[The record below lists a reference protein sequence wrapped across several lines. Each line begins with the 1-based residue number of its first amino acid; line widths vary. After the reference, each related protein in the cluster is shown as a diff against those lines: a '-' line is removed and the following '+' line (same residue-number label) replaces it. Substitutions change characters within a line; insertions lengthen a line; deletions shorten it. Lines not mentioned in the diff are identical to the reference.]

1 MSAVLLDKQTAPI
14 PGNEDDVSAY
24 LAMIRKFPRLT
35 QAEERDLARRCAAGD
50 EEAIRT
56 MVRANLGLVGY
67 VVNKYADR
75 GVPMLDLFQVLQ
87 QIREI

>member
-56 MVRANLGLVGY
+56 MVCANLRLVVLVSMIKMGKNA
-67 VVNKYADR
+67 VR
-75 GVPMLDLFQVLQ
+75 GMK
-87 QIREI
+87 